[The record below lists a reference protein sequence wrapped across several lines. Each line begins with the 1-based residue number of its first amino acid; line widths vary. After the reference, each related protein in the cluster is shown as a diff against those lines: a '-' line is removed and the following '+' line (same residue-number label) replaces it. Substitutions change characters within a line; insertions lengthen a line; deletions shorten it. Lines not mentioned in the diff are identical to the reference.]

1 MIWEVVYNHVVDE
14 TKENDNRGLCGY
26 FNKKDKGGDKRI
38 IKYVSLFINVNET
51 SDWGLG
57 E

>member
-1 MIWEVVYNHVVDE
+1 MIIEDYVDI
-14 TKENDNRGLCGY
+14 LI
-26 FNKKDKGGDKRI
+26 KKTRGGDKRI

-57 E
+57 ESVGKYEYEGV